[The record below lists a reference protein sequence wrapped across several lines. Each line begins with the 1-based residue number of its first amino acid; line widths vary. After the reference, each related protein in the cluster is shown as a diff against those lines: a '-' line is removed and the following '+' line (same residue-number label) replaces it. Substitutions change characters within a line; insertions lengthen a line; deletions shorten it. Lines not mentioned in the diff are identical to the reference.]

1 MAELRLDRR
10 HEHLR
15 AGGTSVVVEVGPD
28 TVPRVLHW
36 GADLGDLD
44 DAALAAL
51 GDAVRPTTGD
61 SVVTH
66 QTSVP
71 LVPQHG
77 TGWLGRPGIT
87 GNRVVDG
94 RPGPGWSPLFTSVQ
108 HARADSE
115 TVCRLVSEGTDPVNE
130 LVLTTELEVHPSGLV
145 RARAALRNDGATPYA
160 LGLLECAL
168 PVPAVADE
176 LLHLTGHHTRERI
189 PQRQPFT
196 VGQLVREARSGRP
209 GHDATT
215 VIAAGVPGFGWRSGR
230 VWSVHVAWNGNQVS
244 VAERTDGGWRL
255 LRGSELLLP
264 GEVVLAPGETY
275 TAPWLVASWGD
286 GLDELAGR
294 HHDFLRA
301 RPQHPTRPRP
311 VLLNTWEAVYFDHDL
326 DRLTALAEA
335 GAEVGVDRFVLDDGW
350 FRGRRNDRAG
360 LGDWFVDEAVWP
372 DGLRPL
378 VDRVHALG
386 MEFGLWFEPEMV
398 NLDSDLARAHPDW
411 LLGVG
416 RGAGPESRYQHVLDL
431 SKDEVVTYVT
441 ERMSQLIGELDI
453 AYIKWDHNRALVDA
467 GSQPTGI
474 AVGHANAHA
483 VQAVMAELKQRHP
496 GLEIESCCGG
506 GGRIDLGIIEFAD
519 RVWASDCIDAHD
531 RLDIQRGT
539 NLLLPPELVGTHIGS
554 PRAHTTG
561 RVQPLSLRG
570 GVALWGHL
578 GIEWDL
584 TRASAED
591 RAEVAEWVALHKA
604 LRPLLHTGRLVHA
617 DLSGD
622 AFRLEG
628 VVADDGSRGVYG
640 LAAYDRPL
648 TSSYGRMPL
657 GGLRDDVTYRV
668 TLLPPG
674 GRASVG
680 RRPVWLDSPVA
691 LPGRVLR
698 EVGLEVPMLLP
709 DGYLLIDATAT

>member
-1 MAELRLDRR
+1 
-10 HEHLR
+10 
-15 AGGTSVVVEVGPD
+15 
-28 TVPRVLHW
+28 
-36 GADLGDLD
+36 
-44 DAALAAL
+44 
-51 GDAVRPTTGD
+51 
-61 SVVTH
+61 
-66 QTSVP
+66 VP

-87 GNRVVDG
+87 GNRHLDG
-94 RPGPGWSPLFTSVQ
+94 VPGPGWSPLFTSVQ
-108 HARADSE
+108 HARTDSDGA
-115 TVCRLVSEGTDPVNE
+115 CRLVSKATDPVAE
-130 LVLTTELEVHPSGLV
+130 LFLTTEIEVHPSGLV
-145 RARAALRNDGATPYA
+145 RARASLRNDGGTPYA
-160 LGLLECAL
+160 LGSLECAL

-176 LLHLTGHHTRERI
+176 LLHLTGHHTRERM
-189 PQRQPFT
+189 PQRQPFA
-196 VGQLVREARSGRP
+196 VGQLVREARGGRP

-215 VIAAGVPGFGWRSGR
+215 VIAAGVPAIGWRSGR

-255 LRGSELLLP
+255 LRGGELLLA
-264 GEVVLAPGETY
+264 GEVVLGPGRTY
-275 TAPWLVASWGD
+275 AAPWLIASWGD

-294 HHDFLRA
+294 HHQYLRG
-301 RPQHPTRPRP
+301 RRQHPTRPRP
-311 VLLNTWEAVYFDHDL
+311 VLLNTWEAVYFDHDIG
-326 DRLTALAEA
+326 RLTALAEA
-335 GAEVGVDRFVLDDGW
+335 GAEVGVERFVLDDGW

-360 LGDWFVDEAVWP
+360 LGDWFVDETVWP

-416 RGAGPESRYQHVLDL
+416 RGPGPESRYQHVLDL
-431 SKDEVVTYVT
+431 SKTEVVSYVT
-441 ERMSQLIGELDI
+441 ERMSSLVTELDI

-467 GSQPTGI
+467 GSQPHGQP
-474 AVGHANAHA
+474 VGHANAHA
-483 VQAVMAELKQRHP
+483 VQRIMTELKQRHP

-506 GGRIDLGIIEFAD
+506 GGRIDLGIVDVVD

-539 NLLLPPELVGTHIGS
+539 SLLLPPELVGTHIGS

-561 RVQPLSLRG
+561 RVQPLELRG

-584 TRASAED
+584 TRASVEE
-591 RAEVAEWVALHKA
+591 RAEVARWVALHKS
-604 LRPLLHTGRLVHA
+604 LRPLLHTGRVVHA

-628 VVADDGSRGVYG
+628 VVAQDGSRAVYG
-640 LAAYDRPL
+640 LAGYDRPI
-648 TSSYGRMPL
+648 TSSYGLMPL
-657 GGLRDDVTYRV
+657 GGLRDDLTYRIG
-668 TLLPPG
+668 LLPPG
-674 GRASVG
+674 DESPVA
-680 RRPVWLDSPVA
+680 RRPVWMDEPVT

-698 EVGLEVPMLLP
+698 EVGLELPVLAP
-709 DGYLLIDATAT
+709 DGYLLIDATAV